1 MQWLFLSLRC
11 DDNAIFQRKWFVT
24 TSLSFLILPIKIRKR
39 SWQYYLRKWWFR
51 QSIHWD
57 AYIGGS
63 KCHLLLANYT
73 NSLMCGWIYQ
83 TVCMISKI
91 FVKHMIY
98 LLHTLQE
105 RPVIFKIVLLN
116 KIIIA
121 LAMEKKHNRLP
132 KNYFI
137 WLVRMI
143 IERPSMMTFYLIG

>member
-1 MQWLFLSLRC
+1 MIMRSSSESDLSRLPCHFLYYQLRFEEHH
-11 DDNAIFQRKWFVT
+11 DNI
-24 TSLSFLILPIKIRKR
+24 ILG
-39 SWQYYLRKWWFR
+39 KWWFR

-63 KCHLLLANYT
+63 KCQLELANYT
-73 NSLMCGWIYQ
+73 NSLMCGWIHQ

-121 LAMEKKHNRLP
+121 LSMEKKHNRLP

>member
-1 MQWLFLSLRC
+1 MP
-11 DDNAIFQRKWFVT
+11 FV
-24 TSLSFLILPIKIRKR
+24 
-39 SWQYYLRKWWFR
+39 
-51 QSIHWD
+51 
-57 AYIGGS
+57 
-63 KCHLLLANYT
+63 
-73 NSLMCGWIYQ
+73 
-83 TVCMISKI
+83 ISKLYQLTHVWMNSSNGVHDI
-91 FVKHMIY
+91 KNIRETYICYTQIY